1 MRMVTASEQGLDWE
15 HIVDQLGVLRR
26 GYPVQAAQAVLDDAG
41 HYERLLAEF
50 ERISTQADELAES
63 MLHLHAMHLLAEK
76 RDRRAF
82 RPLLRI
88 AALPEA
94 ALDAALSDH
103 LTESLARCM
112 AAVCDD
118 ESLIREF
125 IENRQHAPWAR
136 YVMVGALVNRVF
148 AGDAPAEPLIAWLE
162 DLGHRT
168 LPRVVGQ
175 PVTVD
180 NEGDELLMNALAGA
194 IAKIGRPEHLAT
206 IRQWWDADCL
216 DPQIAGLDWF
226 TEELNRSWDERL
238 ERFGRYRRAY
248 VPDAI
253 SEMQKWH
260 CFSDRFHDER
270 ERREVLRH
278 DSRIEGSF
286 VRETPKLGRNDPCL
300 CGSGKK
306 YKKCCGA

>member
-1 MRMVTASEQGLDWE
+1 MVTASEQGLDWE
-15 HIVDQLGVLRR
+15 HIVDQLSVLRR
-26 GYPVQAAQAVLDDAG
+26 GYPVQAARAVLDDAG

-50 ERISTQADELAES
+50 ERMSNRPDELADS
-63 MLHLHAMHLLAEK
+63 MLYLQAMHLLAEK
-76 RDRRAF
+76 RERRAL

-94 ALDAALSDH
+94 ALDAALGDH
-103 LTESLARCM
+103 LTESLARCV

-125 IENRQHAPWAR
+125 VENRQHAPWAR

-148 AGDAPAEPLIAWLE
+148 AGDAPAEPLLE
-162 DLGHRT
+162 WVQDLGKRT
-168 LPRVVGQ
+168 LAWIAEQ
-175 PVTVD
+175 PATVD
-180 NEGDELLMNALAGA
+180 CEGDELLMDALAGA
-194 IAKIGRPEHLAT
+194 IAKIGRLEHLAV
-206 IRQWWDADCL
+206 IQRWWDADCL
-216 DPQIAGLDWF
+216 DPQIAGLDRF
-226 TEELNRSWDERL
+226 TKELNRSWDERL
-238 ERFGRYRRAY
+238 ERFNHYRKAY

-253 SEMQKWH
+253 GEMQQWY

-270 ERREVLRH
+270 ARPKPAPH
-278 DSRIEGSF
+278 DSGAAGSF
-286 VRETPKLGRNDPCL
+286 VREAPKLGRNDPCS